1 MRERVFPVRSSG
13 IFAIVA
19 ALAVLAAAPA
29 SAGGGRGIEGPVAT
43 KAQRCTLL
51 KIQVRPVKVYR
62 VDDPV
67 FEYRVE
73 GRVYVPRPNGA
84 VEGCRLKVCEAEEL
98 GRGNWHPAWCNDWIL
113 GNSQRRYWSL
123 APYVDCDEYDGTGW
137 FRSYAR
143 FDGSNARALGVETRL
158 CRRGNAVY

>member
-1 MRERVFPVRSSG
+1 MRELGRPARGGG
-13 IFAIVA
+13 IAVVVA

-29 SAGGGRGIEGPVAT
+29 SAGGGSAGDKAVAAA
-43 KAQRCTLL
+43 KARCTLT

-62 VDDPV
+62 VNEDPY
-67 FEYRVE
+67 EYRVE
-73 GRVYVPRPNGA
+73 GRVRISRPNGA
-84 VEGCRLKVCEAEEL
+84 LEGCRIKVCEAEEL
-98 GRGNWHPAWCNDWIL
+98 GRGNWYPAWCNDFVV
-113 GNSQRRYWSL
+113 GNGQHRYWSL

-143 FDGSNARALGVETRL
+143 FEGSNARALGVETRL